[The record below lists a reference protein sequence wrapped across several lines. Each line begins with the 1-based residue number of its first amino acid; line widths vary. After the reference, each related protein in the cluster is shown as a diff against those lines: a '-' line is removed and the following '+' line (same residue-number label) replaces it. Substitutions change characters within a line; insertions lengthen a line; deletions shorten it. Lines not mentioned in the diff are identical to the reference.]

1 MSMHEVEDFVELAVL
16 SVVGSRYP
24 IQEKRNLIHS
34 LYEIESYSDCGFT
47 LLRTVKQRV
56 ECFYTVK
63 IEKSQL
69 PDYADKKDF
78 YDAEW
83 DGDPREAG
91 GAYLASDGF
100 VCIDSGTPVWET
112 MVEKGLITGE
122 AAQPVSLIKVSTTAE
137 KALRVMPKMDKRLR
151 EGYIHGVI
159 LAGVPLYLLPLL
171 WLRLLF
177 HTIFAPR
184 QQTPAGES

>member
-16 SVVGSRYP
+16 SVVGSHYP

-34 LYEIESYSDCGFT
+34 LYEVESYSDCGFT
-47 LLRTVKQRV
+47 KLRTVRQRV

-63 IEKSQL
+63 TEKPQL
-69 PDYADKKDF
+69 PDYSDKKDF

-83 DGDPREAG
+83 DGDPRESG
-91 GAYLASDGF
+91 GAYLASDDV
-100 VCIDSGTPVWET
+100 VCIDSGTSVWEI

-137 KALRVMPKMDKRLR
+137 KALRVMPKLDKHLR
-151 EGYIHGVI
+151 EGYVHAVI
-159 LAGVPLYLLPLL
+159 LAGVPLYLLPIL

-177 HTIFAPR
+177 HNIFAPR
-184 QQTPAGES
+184 QKTLAGE